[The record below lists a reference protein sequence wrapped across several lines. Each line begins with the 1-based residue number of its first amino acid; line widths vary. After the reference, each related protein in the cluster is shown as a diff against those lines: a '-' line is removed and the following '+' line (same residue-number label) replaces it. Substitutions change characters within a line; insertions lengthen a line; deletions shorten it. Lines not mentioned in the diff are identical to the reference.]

1 MGRSEENPRVLIA
14 ITEQSPVHALWRAA
28 LRRLGREHREL
39 TAVYLSEDHWQRAA
53 SLPFTREISR
63 VSGTTVEF
71 TLQRA
76 SEVHDDAIMRAR
88 DMVNKLA
95 SDARLTP
102 AFEVLTGSDVSKA
115 RELLEDAG
123 NLLIAPSI
131 IRRRPIF
138 AEFEKFGCRI
148 ELVGDNIEG
157 GDDPQAV
164 DNNPGQPGS

>member
-1 MGRSEENPRVLIA
+1 MLIA
-14 ITEQSPVHALWRAA
+14 ITEQSPVHVLWRAA

-88 DMVNKLA
+88 NVVNKLA

-102 AFEVLTGSDVSKA
+102 AFEVLVGSDVSKA
-115 RELLEDAG
+115 RELLEGAG

-148 ELVGDNIEG
+148 ELVGDNVED
-157 GDDPQAV
+157 GDDQQAV